1 MVYRLSFAAFLKYKL
16 AVSGHDY
23 RRSFQVS
30 YRKQFETYKQDADLS
45 LG

>member
-30 YRKQFETYKQDADLS
+30 YRKQLIQDL
-45 LG
+45 